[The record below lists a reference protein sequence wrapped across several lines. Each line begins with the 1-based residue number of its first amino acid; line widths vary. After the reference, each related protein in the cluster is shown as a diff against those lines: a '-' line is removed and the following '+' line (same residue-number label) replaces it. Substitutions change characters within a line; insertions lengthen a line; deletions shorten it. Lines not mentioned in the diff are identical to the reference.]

1 MLTAN
6 GNKTE
11 EPFQARKRHTIRG
24 SEKCQQI
31 SNHLFPKL
39 AMDKKMSEPITGAAA
54 GAAGWKMIGGAAAAG
69 AIGAGLASVVVM
81 CAMTPRSPK
90 EWAVGLISTVVASV
104 GGGAAV
110 IQHFGLQSW
119 AHDPI
124 GLVAMLGLVFACGLP
139 GWAIVRWLFN
149 YIERRQ
155 SADIRDVISDVKG
168 AM

>member
-1 MLTAN
+1 MKA
-6 GNKTE
+6 
-11 EPFQARKRHTIRG
+11 
-24 SEKCQQI
+24 
-31 SNHLFPKL
+31 SN
-39 AMDKKMSEPITGAAA
+39 MSEPISGTAA
-54 GAAGWKMIGGAAAAG
+54 GVAGWKLIGGAAGAG

-90 EWAVGLISTVVASV
+90 EWAVGIISTVVASI

-119 AHDPI
+119 ASTPI

-149 YIERRQ
+149 YIAKRQ
-155 SADIRDVISDVKG
+155 NADLADVVKE
-168 AM
+168 AKEMI